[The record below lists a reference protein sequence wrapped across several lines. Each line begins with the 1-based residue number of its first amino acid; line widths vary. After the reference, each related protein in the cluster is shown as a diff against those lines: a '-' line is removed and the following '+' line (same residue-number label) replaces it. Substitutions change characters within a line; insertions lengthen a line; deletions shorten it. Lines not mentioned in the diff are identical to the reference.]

1 MSRWD
6 GCETCVAWYNP
17 VPFEEDMGEN
27 SEPIAFSKSHC
38 HMNESEHCHLAGE
51 RYIIHVDDKNHEG
64 FNVLLHME
72 VCPDCYLKHHGLYE
86 EEVIE

>member
-6 GCETCVAWYNP
+6 GCETCVAWHNP

-38 HMNESEHCHLAGE
+38 HMNESEQCHLAGE
-51 RYIIHVDDKNHEG
+51 RYIIHVDDEHSGG
-64 FNVLLHME
+64 FYVLVHME
-72 VCPDCYLKHHGLYE
+72 VCTDCYLKHHGLYE

>member
-6 GCETCVAWYNP
+6 GCDTCTAWHNP
-17 VPFEEDMGEN
+17 LPFEEDMGEN

-51 RYIIHVDDKNHEG
+51 RYIIHVGQDNE
-64 FNVLLHME
+64 HMN
-72 VCPDCYLKHHGLYE
+72 VCPDCYLKHHGVYE
-86 EEVIE
+86 EQNDD

>member
-6 GCETCVAWYNP
+6 GCDICVEQLNP

-38 HMNESEHCHLAGE
+38 DMGESEQCHLAGE
-51 RYIIHVDDKNHEG
+51 RYIIHDGDKNH
-64 FNVLLHME
+64 ME
-72 VCPDCYLKHHGLYE
+72 ICVDCYLKHHGVYE
-86 EEVIE
+86 EVVA